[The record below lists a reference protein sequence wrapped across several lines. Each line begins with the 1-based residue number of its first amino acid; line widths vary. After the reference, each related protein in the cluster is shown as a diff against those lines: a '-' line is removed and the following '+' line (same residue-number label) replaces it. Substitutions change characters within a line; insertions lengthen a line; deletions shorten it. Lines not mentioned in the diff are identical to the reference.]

1 MKIRLAQVTT
11 SRDPKENLDIVRDAV
26 RSAADAGARLCV
38 LPEATMRRFGG
49 SIVDVAEPLDG
60 PWATAVR
67 AAADEAGITVVAGMF
82 TPAADQGADE
92 SDESSAAERVRNTL
106 LITGGGVEAS
116 YDKIHLFDAFGFA
129 ESDTVAP
136 GSDPVV
142 VDVDG
147 VGVGFATCYD
157 IRFPGLFQTLADRG
171 AQLIVVPAS
180 WGRGPGKVD
189 QWTLLARARALD
201 STTFVAACGQADP
214 AASGIE
220 ITGTA
225 PVGIGHSMVVS
236 PTGEILDELTDAP
249 GELTIDLDVTDL
261 EAVRRNLPVLAN
273 RVF

>member
-1 MKIRLAQVTT
+1 MRISLAQITA
-11 SRDPKENLDIVRDAV
+11 SRDPQDNIELVRRSVRDA
-26 RSAADAGARLCV
+26 AEAGSRLCV
-38 LPEATMRRFGG
+38 FPEATMRRFGG

-67 AAADEAGITVVAGMF
+67 TIAEDAGITVVAGMF
-82 TPAADQGADE
+82 TPAQDA
-92 SDESSAAERVRNTL
+92 SDERVRNTL

-157 IRFPGLFQTLADRG
+157 IRFPGLFQALADRG
-171 AQLIVVPAS
+171 AALTVLPAS
-180 WGRGPGKVD
+180 WGRGPGKLD
-189 QWTLLARARALD
+189 QWTLLTRARALD

-214 AASGIE
+214 ADSGIE
-220 ITGTA
+220 ITGPA
-225 PVGIGHSMVVS
+225 PVGIGNSMVVS
-236 PTGEILDELTDAP
+236 PTGDVLDRLGSSPAM
-249 GELTIDLDVTDL
+249 LTIDIDPAEVDS
-261 EAVRRNLPVLAN
+261 VRKSSPVLAN
-273 RVF
+273 RKF

>member
-11 SRDPKENLDIVRDAV
+11 SRDPQENLDIVRDAV

-49 SIVDVAEPLDG
+49 SVVDVAEPLDG
-60 PWATAVR
+60 PWASAVR
-67 AAADEAGITVVAGMF
+67 AMADDAGITVVAGMF
-82 TPAADQGADE
+82 TPAADGSGESGAT
-92 SDESSAAERVRNTL
+92 ERVRNTL

>member
-11 SRDPKENLDIVRDAV
+11 SRDPEENLDIVRDAV

-67 AAADEAGITVVAGMF
+67 ATADEAGITVVAGMF
-82 TPAADQGADE
+82 TPAADHGDGE
-92 SDESSAAERVRNTL
+92 SGAAERVRNTL

>member
-11 SRDPKENLDIVRDAV
+11 SRDPEENLDIVRDAV

-60 PWATAVR
+60 PWASAVR
-67 AAADEAGITVVAGMF
+67 TAAGEAGITVVAGMF
-82 TPAADQGADE
+82 TPADGE
-92 SDESSAAERVRNTL
+92 SGESGEVGAAERVRNTL

-142 VDVDG
+142 VRVDG

-220 ITGTA
+220 IGGPA

-249 GELTIDLDVTDL
+249 GELTFDLDVTELD
-261 EAVRRNLPVLAN
+261 AVRRNLPVLAN